1 VTYTG
6 KSLNRGIVGG
16 IVGAALVAGSAVP
29 AQAAFGATPDLMPGF
44 NGTVLAV
51 AYSGTTLY
59 VGGDFTSVVVKGKA
73 VVRNRLAAVDART
86 GELLSWA
93 PAADGRVKA
102 LAVSGSA
109 VYAAGDF
116 GTVTGQ
122 ARDSL
127 VRLDASTGAVS
138 GSFKHSVTG
147 RPYALAAGPGK
158 LYVGGAI
165 TAVDGQARSTLAA
178 FSLGS
183 GALDTTWKPTAD
195 DQVEAITAT
204 GSRIYVGGK
213 FHKVNST
220 SGYDRLVALDPAS
233 GKIVTAFKPKP
244 PVITYAIVVAGDKVY
259 TAHGGQGGK
268 ANAYTTA
275 GVLKWTATFDGDAQ
289 AIASSGDTVYV
300 GGHFDKACKTVRTGT
315 QGACLDGSDARV
327 KLAALSPSDGRLKS
341 WTANGNGIEGVLA
354 MATTASFGGLAAG
367 GAFTT
372 INGKS
377 VKRLAQFS

>member
-1 VTYTG
+1 MTYTG
-6 KSLNRGIVGG
+6 KSVNRGVIGAG
-16 IVGAALVAGSAVP
+16 IVAALVAA
-29 AQAAFGATPDLMPGF
+29 ATPAWAALSASPDVLPGF

-51 AYSGTTLY
+51 AYSGNTLY
-59 VGGDFTSVVVKGKA
+59 VGGDFTSVVVKGKTIA
-73 VVRNRLAAVDART
+73 RSRLAAVDART

-93 PAADGRVKA
+93 PSADGRVKA

-116 GTVTGQ
+116 GAVGGQ
-122 ARDSL
+122 TRDSL
-127 VRLDASTGAVS
+127 AKLDAVTGAV
-138 GSFKHSVTG
+138 GSFKHSVSG
-147 RPYALAAGPGK
+147 RPYALAAGSGR

-165 TAVDGQARSTLAA
+165 TAVDGQKRTRLAA

-183 GALDTTWKPTAD
+183 GDLDSTWKPAVD
-195 DQVEAITAT
+195 DQVETIAAT
-204 GSRIYVGGK
+204 TGRIYVGGK

-220 SGYDRLVALDPAS
+220 SGYDRLVALEPAKGS
-233 GKIVTAFKPKP
+233 VVTGFKPRAS
-244 PVITYAIVVAGDKVY
+244 VITYAITAAPDGVY

-268 ANAYTTA
+268 ANAYSA
-275 GVLKWTATFDGDAQ
+275 GGTLKWTATFDGDAQ
-289 AIASSGDTVYV
+289 AIASHGGTVYV
-300 GGHFDKACKTVRTGT
+300 GGHFDRACKTARTGDH
-315 QGACLDGSDARV
+315 GVCLDGSNSRI
-327 KLAALSPSDGRLKS
+327 KLAALAPADGKLQS

-354 MATTASFGGLAAG
+354 MATTSSFGAMAAG